1 MQLKKVTRAYR
12 FAPWII
18 IVQIIARATPA
29 IFLPLF
35 PLSPN
40 LDSAMHVAVILGVL
54 LLLTGG
60 VRSQG
65 GLFPPLDST
74 ENLALLQSSTATSTC
89 GECGVMDT
97 GCATCNN
104 SCPFGQQLP
113 DAMSLLEVGTLS
125 PGVVS

>member
-1 MQLKKVTRAYR
+1 MQLKKVTRVPFCAVDNYSTNYC
-12 FAPWII
+12 AGYTCYISPS
-18 IVQIIARATPA
+18 
-29 IFLPLF
+29 F

-60 VRSQG
+60 VHSQG

-89 GECGVMDT
+89 GECGVRDT